1 VIAKKGENMTQIKL
15 SENAK
20 KRFANSSIPQEI
32 PYIQFVANKRTESKL
47 DEIEKQLNIVLQYI
61 ASQKK

>member
-1 VIAKKGENMTQIKL
+1 MTQIKL

-47 DEIEKQLNIVLQYI
+47 VEIEEKVNAILTFI